1 MLCDGNPDCPDGED
15 EQACED
21 FQCVG
26 LLRCRGDD
34 ICVHPTDICDGI
46 VHCLMSGDDEKL
58 CHMLPCPKT
67 CICRGTSFKCYDFNN
82 MKQIS
87 AMATAV
93 ILAQTSFTRKIDFG
107 YFSQLLYLNIT
118 NGNFANGVL
127 SKDMFATSVHMLT
140 LVILQSG
147 VKYVQSNSFER
158 MIRLKFLELHNNEI
172 YVIHSFCFI
181 GLQSIINLDLS
192 NFNITTINVL
202 AFFGMFNLNN
212 LDLSTNCIATV
223 TASAYYGLTSI
234 QVIDLRYNHILFT
247 EDFKLLS
254 LSSVNGVII
263 HVYMDSTVLC
273 CALYKSILCFV
284 GEHRLD
290 PHICT
295 HLVNFKMCYI
305 NVVFSLLVIII
316 DLTIFLVKKSTS
328 KLGSQYTIL
337 KQLLM
342 ANLLESSY
350 ILIRDANFLINE
362 NENIY
367 LNTIWLKSI
376 PCNILNVIFFI
387 GFVVTKFFL
396 FTLVLDQLIAVRYVL
411 KRDIWSGKVIWCI
424 TSCWI
429 ITLLLAVLQQILVP
443 NFTYTCIPIFLTHSD
458 LLRLIVTW
466 SVLLTTLSCVAVIPI
481 MYIMIARHVKASN
494 ISVHSKN
501 TLTNQ
506 KGIIRNGVV
515 LSAVGLCSWLPMF
528 TAVQLSYFQPESK
541 FIINY
546 LVDAAI
552 HVSEYAF
559 MFYCCY
565 KFKILL

>member
-15 EQACED
+15 EQACEN

-26 LLRCRGDD
+26 LLRCRGDG

-46 VHCLMSGDDEKL
+46 VHCLMSGDDEQL
-58 CHMLPCPKT
+58 CHMLPCPET

-82 MKQIS
+82 MRQIS

-107 YFSQLLYLNIT
+107 YFPQLLYLNIT
-118 NGNFANGVL
+118 NCNFANGVL

-147 VKYVQSNSFER
+147 VKYVQSNSFES
-158 MIRLKFLELHNNEI
+158 MIRLKFLELHYNEI

-192 NFNITTINVL
+192 NFNITTIHVL

-212 LDLSTNCIATV
+212 LDLSTNRISTV

-254 LSSVNGVII
+254 LSSMNGVII
-263 HVYMDSTVLC
+263 HVYMDSTVFC

-305 NVVFSLLVIII
+305 NIVFSLLVIII
-316 DLTIFLVKKSTS
+316 DLAIFLVKKSTS

-342 ANLLESSY
+342 ANLIESSY
-350 ILIRDANFLINE
+350 ILIRDVIFLINE

-367 LNTIWLKSI
+367 LNTIWLKSV

-387 GFVVTKFFL
+387 GFVVTNFFL

-429 ITLLLAVLQQILVP
+429 IALLVAVLQLILVP
-443 NFTYTCIPIFLTHSD
+443 NFTYTCIPILLTHSD
-458 LLRLIVTW
+458 LLRLILTW
-466 SVLLTTLSCVAVIPI
+466 NLLLTTFSFVVIIPI

-515 LSAVGLCSWLPMF
+515 LSSVGLCSWLPMF
-528 TAVQLSYFQPESK
+528 IAVQFSYFQPESK